1 MFDNR
6 QFLIKSYKLFDLV
19 VMIFSFA
26 LATWL
31 TFHDQVAIY
40 SFEEFL
46 AMRIKLQNFLLFI
59 GLIFG
64 WQFIFSAFNLYHS
77 KRLSTSRVKE
87 SVDLLKATTLS
98 ALLLYLSAWLFNMSL
113 ITPLFLL
120 IFWASSSMICVST
133 RYVLRRLLEW
143 LRLRGRN
150 LRFLL
155 IAGANE
161 RARDFAKRIEAK
173 PELGYRFL
181 GFVDEKW
188 CGNGDLDKF
197 GWKLV
202 SDFNGFTNFIN
213 QNVVDEVV
221 IALPIK
227 SLYREASEIFS
238 ACEKQGIIVRNLS
251 DLFIKKIA
259 RSKTEYFDG
268 LPIATHYS
276 GYMYGWKVGVKRLI
290 DIVISAFL
298 LVILSPIALITAIAI
313 KIDSPGP
320 VYFAQERV
328 GLNKRKFRLY
338 KFRTMF
344 VGADKM
350 QDELEVL
357 NEASGPVFKIMND
370 PRITK
375 IGSFLRKASIDELP
389 QLFNVIKGDMS
400 LVGPRPLPV
409 RDYNGFDQDWQRRRF
424 SVPPGITCLWQV
436 NGRSNISFE
445 KWMELD
451 MEYIDKWSLWLDLKI
466 LTKTIPAVLQ
476 GSGAK

>member
-6 QFLIKSYKLFDLV
+6 QILVRSYKLFDLL

-26 LATWL
+26 LATWI

-46 AMRIKLQNFLLFI
+46 AMRIKIQNFVLFI
-59 GLIFG
+59 GLIAG
-64 WQFIFSAFNLYHS
+64 WQFIFSAFALYHS
-77 KRLSTSRVKE
+77 KRLSGRKRE
-87 SVDLLKATTLS
+87 IIDLLKATTLS
-98 ALLLYLSAWLFNMSL
+98 ALLLYLSALLFDMSL

-120 IFWASSSMICVST
+120 IFWASSSLICILS
-133 RYVLRRLLEW
+133 RYILRRFLEW
-143 LRLRGRN
+143 LRLKGHN
-150 LRFLL
+150 LRYLL
-155 IAGANE
+155 IVGSNE
-161 RARDFAKRIEAK
+161 RARDFAKRIESK

-188 CGNGDLDKF
+188 HGNGDLHKF

-251 DLFIKKIA
+251 DLFNKKIA
-259 RSKTEYFDG
+259 HSKTEYFDG

-276 GYMYGWKVGVKRLI
+276 GYMYGWRVAVKRLL
-290 DIVISAFL
+290 DIVISSLL
-298 LVILSPIALITAIAI
+298 LVILSPLALITAIAI

-320 VYFAQERV
+320 VYFVQERV
-328 GLNKRKFRLY
+328 GLNKRRFRLY
-338 KFRTMF
+338 KFRTM
-344 VGADKM
+344 VDGADKK
-350 QDELEVL
+350 QSDLEDL
-357 NEASGPVFKIMND
+357 NEVCGPAFKIKND
-370 PRITK
+370 PRITPVGK
-375 IGSFLRKASIDELP
+375 ILRKTSIDELP
-389 QLFNVIKGDMS
+389 QLFNVLKGDMS

-409 RDYNGFDQDWQRRRF
+409 RDYNGFNEDWQRRRF
-424 SVPPGITCLWQV
+424 SVRPGITCLWQV
-436 NGRSNISFE
+436 SGRSNISFE

-451 MEYIDKWSLWLDLKI
+451 MEYIDKWSLWLDFTI

-476 GSGAK
+476 GSGAE